1 MMIVKKASRGKN
13 TGRNVTPVRAAACY
27 NFQRLGAKHS
37 RGVQRGRQL
46 SEFKAYGCDKDRK
59 DLHQIRSRAIKAGGR
74 CLNGQSLI
82 SGCWRCHAEG
92 TSTASASKDFSQDS
106 RSITMPSGVSSF
118 LLDCLDVDSPTSN
131 TDTTLSS
138 IEEFRRA
145 DNYDEG
151 TASLGEDVMVNTV
164 KNSTL
169 LDHSHAQDL
178 ALQQPPNLSS
188 ILELSLN
195 PAEEKSFSLSP
206 ICLSPVRVPSETLAS
221 DIASGCVL
229 NLANERT
236 PVNTRVV
243 VLSPVAKKC
252 FAEKEKPIKCR
263 KVTFSDIVSIRNVSS
278 HSKRGKT
285 DQQDSG
291 AKPVQ
296 ASGSVSVESRDI
308 SSWPVTFFDFA
319 NEGEREAFFQRLKQT
334 RSFKFPAKPI
344 TSV

>member
-1 MMIVKKASRGKN
+1 MIVRKASSGKN
-13 TGRNVTPVRAAACY
+13 TGRNVTPMRAASY
-27 NFQRLGAKHS
+27 NFQRHGAKRS
-37 RGVQRGRQL
+37 AQRGRQL
-46 SEFKAYGCDKDRK
+46 SKLKAYGCNKDS
-59 DLHQIRSRAIKAGGR
+59 SRAIKAGGR

-82 SGCWRCHAEG
+82 SGCRRGHAEG
-92 TSTASASKDFSQDS
+92 MSTPSASKDFSQDS
-106 RSITMPSGVSSF
+106 TSLTMPSGVSSF
-118 LLDCLDVDSPTSN
+118 LLDCLDVDSPASN
-131 TDTTLSS
+131 TDSTLSS
-138 IEEFRRA
+138 IEEFRKT

-151 TASLGEDVMVNTV
+151 TALLGEDGMMNTV

-169 LDHSHAQDL
+169 LDHSHAQEL

-206 ICLSPVRVPSETLAS
+206 ICLSPLRVPSETLAS

-229 NLANERT
+229 KSANERT

-243 VLSPVAKKC
+243 VLSPVVKKC

-278 HSKRGKT
+278 HKRGKT
-285 DQQDSG
+285 DHQDSG
-291 AKPVQ
+291 VKLVQ
-296 ASGSVSVESRDI
+296 ASGSVSVEPRDI

-319 NEGEREAFFQRLKQT
+319 NEREREAFFQRLKQT

>member
-1 MMIVKKASRGKN
+1 M
-13 TGRNVTPVRAAACY
+13 RAAPSY
-27 NFQRLGAKHS
+27 NFQRHGAKRS
-37 RGVQRGRQL
+37 RSARQL
-46 SEFKAYGCDKDRK
+46 SKLKANGCNKDRVT
-59 DLHQIRSRAIKAGGR
+59 KAGGR

-82 SGCWRCHAEG
+82 SGCRRGHAEQG
-92 TSTASASKDFSQDS
+92 MSTASASKDFSQDS
-106 RSITMPSGVSSF
+106 TSITMPSGVSSF
-118 LLDCLDVDSPTSN
+118 LLDCLDVDSPASS

-151 TASLGEDVMVNTV
+151 TALLGEDGMMNTV

-188 ILELSLN
+188 ILELSIN

-206 ICLSPVRVPSETLAS
+206 ICLSPLRVPSETLAS

-229 NLANERT
+229 KSANERT

-243 VLSPVAKKC
+243 VLSPVVKKC
-252 FAEKEKPIKCR
+252 FAEKEPPIKCR

-278 HSKRGKT
+278 HKRGKK
-285 DQQDSG
+285 DEQDSG
-291 AKPVQ
+291 VKLVKASRSVPVK
-296 ASGSVSVESRDI
+296 
-308 SSWPVTFFDFA
+308 FFDFA
-319 NEGEREAFFQRLKQT
+319 NEHEREAFFQRLKPT
-334 RSFKFPAKPI
+334 RLFKFPAKPMI
-344 TSV
+344 SI

>member
-1 MMIVKKASRGKN
+1 MLVRKASSGKHP
-13 TGRNVTPVRAAACY
+13 GRNATPMRAAPCY
-27 NFQRLGAKHS
+27 SFQRHGAKRS
-37 RGVQRGRQL
+37 ARQL
-46 SEFKAYGCDKDRK
+46 SKLKAYGCNKDS
-59 DLHQIRSRAIKAGGR
+59 SRAIKAGGR

-82 SGCWRCHAEG
+82 SGCRRGHAEG
-92 TSTASASKDFSQDS
+92 MSTPSASKDFSQDS
-106 RSITMPSGVSSF
+106 TSLTMPSGVSSF
-118 LLDCLDVDSPTSN
+118 LLDCLDVDSPASN
-131 TDTTLSS
+131 TDSTLSS
-138 IEEFRRA
+138 IEEFRKT

-151 TASLGEDVMVNTV
+151 TALLDEDGMMNTV

-169 LDHSHAQDL
+169 LDHSHAQEL

-206 ICLSPVRVPSETLAS
+206 ICLSPLRVPSETLAS
-221 DIASGCVL
+221 DIASGCVFKS
-229 NLANERT
+229 ANERT

-243 VLSPVAKKC
+243 VLSPVVKKC
-252 FAEKEKPIKCR
+252 FAEQEKPIKCR

-278 HSKRGKT
+278 HKRGKT

-291 AKPVQ
+291 VKPVH
-296 ASGSVSVESRDI
+296 ASGSVSVEPRDI
-308 SSWPVTFFDFA
+308 SSWPVTVFDFA
-319 NEGEREAFFQRLKQT
+319 NEREREAFFQRLKQT